1 MFYAGDSWGSRLKI
15 AGAKNLIQSP
25 GEMAL
30 FQPWNY
36 SLELVSKQNMLGKF
50 LTVDK
55 FGNNSEA
62 FKLHNSS
69 C

>member
-36 SLELVSKQNMLGKF
+36 SLEVVSKQNMLGKF
-50 LTVDK
+50 LTR
-55 FGNNSEA
+55 
-62 FKLHNSS
+62 
-69 C
+69 